1 MQVEL
6 KFICLVF
13 FQDREQLNQ
22 SLQASIEDTDDHVL
36 PFTQT
41 NSFSMDKPED
51 ETFTRIVLSPRKPDL
66 QSPRAGPHSQQP
78 STSFVAAS
86 GLYRPRPLNFSPN
99 LLPNSKQHFQRSKL
113 SGLDATSTPLVRQ
126 TLNKFSNLS
135 PVPKL
140 DELASGN
147 KSSNDSQWSEVD
159 ESMLLISEEQARN
172 ESLLENC
179 GPLRSGREDGYRNG
193 EAPKADDEGC
203 KSDATQSPDED
214 VEDNGMI
221 KKENVQSS
229 LKQNRY
235 SGFVQQDRLPE
246 ISPRKKN
253 NRNEGQQRNT
263 AKVTDDADGDFDED
277 DDDIGELSRLCEV
290 AERTVNFQRSNGQN
304 SPINDSGSEPSS
316 PSLLS
321 PVSSISIQ
329 KFSNGSGIRNS
340 SNFDSHRSVTGDND
354 LFDSD
359 GGDDGRNSPS
369 ILSSS
374 LSPSPLKRNN
384 EECSRGEVTPKKLKL
399 ECLQSLASPMR
410 RKLDNLSMS
419 QD

>member
-1 MQVEL
+1 ML
-6 KFICLVF
+6 GVF

-22 SLQASIEDTDDHVL
+22 SLQASIEDTDDNVL

-51 ETFTRIVLSPRKPDL
+51 ETFTRIVLSPRKLDL
-66 QSPRAGPHSQQP
+66 QSPRAGPCGQEP

-99 LLPNSKQHFQRSKL
+99 FLPNSRQHFQKSKL
-113 SGLDATSTPLVRQ
+113 SGLDSTSTPLVRQ
-126 TLNKFSNLS
+126 ALNKFSNLS

-140 DELASGN
+140 DGLASGN

-179 GPLRSGREDGYRNG
+179 GPLRGGRDDGDRNG
-193 EAPKADDEGC
+193 EAPKVDDEGC
-203 KSDATQSPDED
+203 ESDATQSPDED

-221 KKENVQSS
+221 KKENIQSS
-229 LKQNRY
+229 LQNRY

-253 NRNEGQQRNT
+253 NRNESQQRKT
-263 AKVTDDADGDFDED
+263 AIVTDDADDDFGDD

-290 AERTVNFQRSNGQN
+290 AERTFNFQRTNGQN

-316 PSLLS
+316 PSLRS
-321 PVSSISIQ
+321 PVSSKSLQKISN
-329 KFSNGSGIRNS
+329 SSGIRNG
-340 SNFDSHRSVTGDND
+340 SNYDSHRSVTGDND

-359 GGDDGRNSPS
+359 DGDDGRNSPS
-369 ILSSS
+369 ILSSPH
-374 LSPSPLKRNN
+374 SPSPLKRNN

>member
-1 MQVEL
+1 M
-6 KFICLVF
+6 
-13 FQDREQLNQ
+13 
-22 SLQASIEDTDDHVL
+22 
-36 PFTQT
+36 
-41 NSFSMDKPED
+41 
-51 ETFTRIVLSPRKPDL
+51 
-66 QSPRAGPHSQQP
+66 
-78 STSFVAAS
+78 
-86 GLYRPRPLNFSPN
+86 
-99 LLPNSKQHFQRSKL
+99 
-113 SGLDATSTPLVRQ
+113 
-126 TLNKFSNLS
+126 
-135 PVPKL
+135 
-140 DELASGN
+140 
-147 KSSNDSQWSEVD
+147 
-159 ESMLLISEEQARN
+159 
-172 ESLLENC
+172 LENC
-179 GPLRSGREDGYRNG
+179 GPLRGGREDGYRNG
-193 EAPKADDEGC
+193 EAPKVDDEEC
-203 KSDATQSPDED
+203 ESDATQSPDED

-321 PVSSISIQ
+321 PVSSKSIQ
-329 KFSNGSGIRNS
+329 KFSNGSGIGNG

-359 GGDDGRNSPS
+359 DGDDGRNSPS

>member
-22 SLQASIEDTDDHVL
+22 SLQASIEDQDDHVL

-41 NSFSMDKPED
+41 NSFSLDKPED
-51 ETFTRIVLSPRKPDL
+51 ETFTRIVLSPRKLDL
-66 QSPRAGPHSQQP
+66 QSPRAGPHGQQP

-179 GPLRSGREDGYRNG
+179 GPLRGGRDDGYRNG
-193 EAPKADDEGC
+193 EGPKVDDEGC
-203 KSDATQSPDED
+203 ESDATQSPDED

-235 SGFVQQDRLPE
+235 SGVVQQDRLPE

-253 NRNEGQQRNT
+253 NRNEGQQRST

-321 PVSSISIQ
+321 PVSSKSIQ
-329 KFSNGSGIRNS
+329 KFSNGSGIGNG

-354 LFDSD
+354 LFDS
-359 GGDDGRNSPS
+359 DDGRNSPS

-384 EECSRGEVTPKKLKL
+384 EECSRGELTPKKLKL